1 MDEMIITSAQYVSSE
16 DGEGGQCIEC
26 QIDGKRYVVPI
37 AAGNRHYD
45 EIMRQVEAGT
55 LTITEAD
62 QLLTGRL

>member
-26 QIDGKRYVVPI
+26 MIEGKRYVVPCV
-37 AAGNRHYD
+37 AGNRHYD

-55 LTITEAD
+55 LTIAEAD
-62 QLLTGRL
+62 